1 MPGMFAIFLAHND
14 YRRYRPPGE
23 NVVFEAEAELLC
35 DKGYTVYKY
44 VRRGNDIADLSLAE
58 RAALSAEIIWSHQSY
73 VEEKMLTLKRRDSCH
88 LPAARK
94 IYAPNR

>member
-1 MPGMFAIFLAHND
+1 MPGMFAIFLAHNY

-23 NVVFEAEAELLC
+23 NVVFEAETELLC

-58 RAALSAEIIWSHQSY
+58 RAALS
-73 VEEKMLTLKRRDSCH
+73 RNH
-88 LPAARK
+88 LVTSVLCGRK
-94 IYAPNR
+94 NTHFEASR